1 MRLILDHRLFV
12 SCWLRRDYRTHRDRA
27 QLRATAF
34 EQQIPAVAE
43 AYLTWSFSCSQQGH
57 KGFFKE
63 FTGASASMDN
73 CTGKV
78 TLNVIDIFC
87 K

>member
-1 MRLILDHRLFV
+1 MRLILDHRLFI
-12 SCWLRRDYRTHRDRA
+12 SHWSRRDYWTHRDRA
-27 QLRATAF
+27 WLQATTF
-34 EQQIPAVAE
+34 EWQIPAVAE
-43 AYLTWSFSCSQQGH
+43 AYLTWSFSRSQQGY